1 MVARSPYQHRPARS
15 FWKTGVQRQ
24 DWAKP
29 TGLHKRKFPL
39 AIETQIATA
48 GSCFAQHI
56 ARHLRKRAFHV
67 IDVEP
72 APRRMPLEIAQSYG
86 YHLYSAR
93 YGNIYT
99 VRQLLQLVQEATR
112 REPKAAEMWEKDG
125 RYYDALRPSVEPKG
139 LDTPEEVQLHRASH
153 LKAVRRLL
161 RSCQVFVFTF
171 GLTEAWVNKETGVVY
186 PTAPG
191 TLAGDYDPDRYDFVN
206 FTFREIYDD
215 FVAFRKLMKRIN
227 PKVNF
232 LVTVSPVPLTATAS
246 QDHVLTATVYSK
258 SVLRAVAGQLSM
270 EFDDVDY
277 FPSYEIIGTPF
288 SGKIF
293 YDESMRSV
301 TEEGVE
307 TVMRVFFE
315 EIDAE
320 REAVAKKRSAGDDQ
334 GRARSASGSNAKTEE
349 DAVCEDV
356 LLESFAP

>member
-1 MVARSPYQHRPARS
+1 MVVSSPYQHRAARS
-15 FWKTGVQRQ
+15 FWKTGVQLQ
-24 DWAKP
+24 DWTKK

-39 AIETQIATA
+39 TVQTPIVTA

-56 ARHLRKRAFHV
+56 ARHLRKRGFRV
-67 IDVEP
+67 VDSEP
-72 APRRMPLEIAQSYG
+72 APRRMPPEVAQNYG
-86 YHLYSAR
+86 YQLYSAR

-112 REPKAAEMWEKDG
+112 RQPKAAEVWKRNG

-139 LDTPEEVQLHRASH
+139 LETPEEIQLHRDSH
-153 LKAVRRLL
+153 LKAVRRML
-161 RSCQVFVFTF
+161 RSCEVFVFTF

-191 TLAGDYDPDRYDFVN
+191 TLAGDYDPARYAFIN

-215 FVAFRKLMKRIN
+215 FVAFRKLMKRLN

-246 QDHVLTATVYSK
+246 DDHVLPATVYSK
-258 SVLRAVAGQLSM
+258 SVLRAVAGQLSK

-277 FPSYEIIGTPF
+277 FPSYEIVATPF

-293 YDESMRSV
+293 YDESMRAV
-301 TEEGVE
+301 TEEGVA
-307 TVMRVFFE
+307 TVMRIFFE
-315 EIDAE
+315 EIDQE
-320 REAVAKKRSAGDDQ
+320 REEKEKA
-334 GRARSASGSNAKTEE
+334 SASDENGRTGPGAASKASREE
-349 DAVCEDV
+349 EAVCEDV
-356 LLESFAP
+356 LLEAFAP